1 MMLQARPLGDEAGF
15 LPLAALLFHILLAAM
30 ALLAGQATAN
40 PLPSPQQPS
49 PQQPSPQQQPAGID
63 STGGGGG
70 AMGDELTRPTI
81 NGPISSDNQVVP
93 QPGGNPV
100 LTDVPP
106 AKIDEDTG
114 QVSINRP
121 PDRPAQPALP
131 IRATIFRGVPGP
143 KACRGGAMTTLDF
156 GAGAGA
162 ALRHTEEVCYDLP
175 DTAGCG
181 NFVANK
187 ADGCEARLFAERG
200 CRMFVNLAV
209 YQPEDRAVGGR
220 WRSMAVRCGVPE
232 PDPATLGAPP
242 LAGMWSKK
250 TSPKGGRRS
259 ATGPEAKARR

>member
-1 MMLQARPLGDEAGF
+1 MLQARPLGNGAGS
-15 LPLAALLFHILLAAM
+15 LPLAALLFHVLLVAAV
-30 ALLAGQATAN
+30 ALLAGQAAAN

-49 PQQPSPQQQPAGID
+49 LQQQPGGID
-63 STGGGGG
+63 STPIDRV
-70 AMGDELTRPTI
+70 MGDELSRPTI
-81 NGPISSDNQVVP
+81 NGPVSADNQVVP
-93 QPGGNPV
+93 QPGGNPP
-100 LTDVPP
+100 LTNVPP

-121 PDRPAQPALP
+121 ASDDGPAKPTLP

-156 GAGAGA
+156 GVGGGGGA
-162 ALRHTEEVCYDLP
+162 ALLHTQEVCYDLP

-181 NFVANK
+181 NFLANK

-250 TSPKGGRRS
+250 TSPKGGKRS
-259 ATGPEAKARR
+259 VATGWR